1 MDYETLVKI
10 GIRDMYER
18 KFCNMRK
25 LHISVLLNRM
35 IVKNPNFIRK
45 LYFEIMDT
53 DMEKVTSAEHRIGLM
68 SLVKIMETK
77 YNIKVYGHQ
86 EIWRGLC
93 LDVNDIRY
101 NLTYVLA
108 ENFIKFEPYLP
119 LLQEMIDKGILKPMD
134 EMGCDENDN

>member
-1 MDYETLVKI
+1 
-10 GIRDMYER
+10 
-18 KFCNMRK
+18 MRK
-25 LHISVLLNRM
+25 MHISKLLERM
-35 IVKNPNFIRK
+35 VVRNPNFIRK
-45 LYFEIMDT
+45 LYFEIMNIDI
-53 DMEKVTSAEHRIGLM
+53 EKIVSAEYRIKLM
-68 SLVKIMETK
+68 NLVKVMETK

-119 LLQEMIDKGILKPMD
+119 LLQEMIDKGILKSMN
-134 EMGCDENDN
+134 EME

>member
-1 MDYETLVKI
+1 
-10 GIRDMYER
+10 
-18 KFCNMRK
+18 MRK
-25 LHISVLLNRM
+25 MHISKLLERM
-35 IVKNPNFIRK
+35 VVRNPNFIRK
-45 LYFEIMDT
+45 LYFEIMNIDI
-53 DMEKVTSAEHRIGLM
+53 EKIVSAEYRIKLM
-68 SLVKIMETK
+68 NLVKVMETK

-119 LLQEMIDKGILKPMD
+119 LLQEMIDKGILKSLD
-134 EMGCDENDN
+134 EWSEENDNQEM